1 MAPHETVVDAIA
13 RDLSR
18 RILGGELPAG
28 SRLASV
34 RALADEH
41 GVNVSTIQR
50 VLVRLEERG
59 LVTTRPRSG
68 VEVCDPHRQGGAS
81 LWPLLLDDA
90 IREPERGA
98 RLLADALET
107 RRVLALHVVRALAGA
122 PFSAHR
128 REIERRIAALAT
140 LVERSPADLPA
151 MGRCEAEIVRSILIA
166 ADRPAVL
173 AVYND
178 VQSMLLSCRP
188 VLEALYENPGA
199 TVEAWRAFIALIT
212 ESSEGASFDFL
223 LPLLAAHDA
232 RVLAAFERA
241 VNAC

>member
-13 RDLSR
+13 QDLSL
-18 RILGGELPAG
+18 RIVGGELPAG
-28 SRLASV
+28 ARLPSV

-68 VEVCDPHRQGGAS
+68 IEVCEPKRTGGAS

-90 IREPERGA
+90 TREPERA
-98 RLLADALET
+98 TRLLADALET
-107 RRVLALHVVRALAGA
+107 RRVLALHVVRALVGK
-122 PFSAHR
+122 PFTAHR
-128 REIERRIAALAT
+128 REIERRIAALDAQ
-140 LVERSPADLPA
+140 VEASPKDLSA
-151 MGRCEAEIVRSILIA
+151 MGRCEAEIVRAILLA
-166 ADRPAVL
+166 TDRPAVL

-178 VQSMLLSCRP
+178 VQAMLLSCRP
-188 VLEALYENPGA
+188 VLEALYANPRA
-199 TVEAWRAFIALIT
+199 TVEAWRAFLALVT
-212 ESSEGASFDFL
+212 EPRDEPGFDFL
-223 LPLLAAHDA
+223 VPLLAAHDA
-232 RVLAAFERA
+232 RVLSAFERA